1 MRRNTQSNDNRFYAF
16 LPPGGSTP
24 GRNASSQSTNRNN
37 HYHYYDPRLRSQ
49 QQLQQSLYE
58 YQYSPTSPHRT
69 PAALYASPRRQYQY
83 PSSNALLEELSS
95 ISTNAI
101 ADLGEPISIFDDI
114 QPLEYRQPS
123 VFTSLPAP
131 SRYVPPDSSRRPSAS
146 EVRLATANVLREK
159 LLTDIERTIDDID
172 RDLTSL
178 ERRPSGPRYLPPRFS
193 PIDELTVRGFSNL
206 FS

>member
-1 MRRNTQSNDNRFYAF
+1 MQRNTQSNDNRFYAF
-16 LPPGGSTP
+16 LPPANSTP
-24 GRNASSQSTNRNN
+24 GRNTSSQSTNRNN
-37 HYHYYDPRLRSQ
+37 HYQYYDPRVRSQ

-58 YQYSPTSPHRT
+58 YQYSPTSPQRT
-69 PAALYASPRRQYQY
+69 PAALYASPRRQYHY
-83 PSSNALLEELSS
+83 PSSNSLLEDLSS

-114 QPLEYRQPS
+114 QPLEYRQPT
-123 VFTSLPAP
+123 VYAPLP

-146 EVRLATANVLREK
+146 EVRLATANVVREQ
-159 LLTDIERTIDDID
+159 LLTDIERTINDID

-193 PIDELTVRGFSNL
+193 PIDELGVRDVHKVS
-206 FS
+206 S